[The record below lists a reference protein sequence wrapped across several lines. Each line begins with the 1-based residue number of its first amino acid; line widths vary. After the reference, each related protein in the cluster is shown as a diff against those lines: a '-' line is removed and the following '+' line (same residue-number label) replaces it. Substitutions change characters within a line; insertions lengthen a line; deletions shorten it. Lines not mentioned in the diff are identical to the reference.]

1 MLNAVIARIDAA
13 LDEHPVFFLTAWSVL
28 FLGAVVFAA
37 ATTPFDSDEVL
48 TILTSQMPSRSVMW
62 AALAEGVDD
71 APPLYA
77 AVAGALHS
85 VVGPGHVVTRL
96 PAIAGAWVTAVILFV
111 MVRRRTNAL
120 LGLAAA
126 LACAI
131 ASFRFAIEARG
142 YAPAMACVAVAL
154 FAWTQLPEG
163 RRRLWYAGLFAAS
176 LGAAP
181 WWHDTAAL
189 ALVPFIAGE
198 LLRWW
203 DRSRP
208 DWLAWGAIGVAV
220 AAALPL
226 LGLAGQSIAGPEP
239 AHQGFIARMGGA
251 YADLLAPFGSLVV
264 VLAWLAALLFAIWTI
279 ALVVANRAVDLG
291 DRPVKGYEIAAALGF
306 ALMPA
311 LGAAFA
317 MLFGFQ
323 IGARDLA
330 VAIPGL
336 VATMMVFLATFTP
349 RSGAA
354 DLIVTTA
361 LGLSLAGTVAT
372 SLLTSAAGLQDP
384 VRTRPTLVR
393 GLRDSAE
400 PVVLAAGAGTLQLF
414 YYAERGWPGRAV
426 ILADPAL
433 GKEISGSERADTHLI
448 VVAKWTPARVEPFF
462 PYSSI
467 ARAFQVHES
476 APNWLLPKLKQ
487 MRAGLQEVESGPGGT
502 LWRVRMR
509 AP

>member
-48 TILTSQMPSRSVMW
+48 TVLTSQMPSRSVMW
-62 AALAEGVDD
+62 AALADGVDD

-77 AVAGALHS
+77 VVAGALHAIFG
-85 VVGPGHVVTRL
+85 VGHVVTRL
-96 PAIAGAWVTAVILFV
+96 PAIMSAWVAAVILFV

-131 ASFRFAIEARG
+131 ASYRFAVDARG

-163 RRRLWYAGLFAAS
+163 RSRLWYAGLLAAS

-189 ALVPFIAGE
+189 AFAPFIVGE
-198 LLRWW
+198 VQRWF
-203 DRSRP
+203 DRLRP
-208 DWLAWGAIGVAV
+208 DWLAWGAIGIAG

-239 AHQGFIARMGGA
+239 TRQGFIAQMGGA
-251 YADLLAPFGSLVV
+251 YAELLAPFGTLVV

-279 ALVVANRAVDLG
+279 ALVVANRNVDLG

-306 ALMPA
+306 VLMPP

-317 MLFGFQ
+317 MLFGFN

-354 DLIVTTA
+354 DLIVTAA
-361 LGLSLAGTVAT
+361 LGLSLAGTLGT
-372 SLLTSAAGLQDP
+372 SVLTSSAGLQDP

-393 GLRDSAE
+393 GLRDSTE
-400 PVVLAAGAGTLQLF
+400 PVVLAGGGETLQLL

-426 ILADPAL
+426 VLADPAL
-433 GKEISGSERADTHLI
+433 GKEIGGSARADTHLM
-448 VVAKWTPARVEPFF
+448 VVAKWAQARVEPFF

-487 MRAGLQEVESGPGGT
+487 LRAGLQEVESGPGGT